1 MPKVELEG
9 YILRRGYA
17 DDGAAWL
24 GGGVL
29 LTSRCD
35 GAVVYG
41 HPAERESLRTSAGL
55 HWSQAVAVPGA
66 AAAEGHRAC
75 PGEVARFSDQP
86 RMSELPPSL
95 LPQNT
100 KDRSGVSRVR

>member
-1 MPKVELEG
+1 MPKVELGG

-55 HWSQAVAVPGA
+55 HWKTRDRGGVASCGA
-66 AAAEGHRAC
+66 HALHVTLVLA
-75 PGEVARFSDQP
+75 S
-86 RMSELPPSL
+86 
-95 LPQNT
+95 
-100 KDRSGVSRVR
+100 